1 MSAPD
6 ALFDIS
12 GRTAIVTGA
21 GSGLGRRH
29 ATNLLERGVRVAAVD
44 RNAEGV
50 SSIAAEFGADRVL
63 PLVADVADPARVEAV
78 VAEAAAWLGAI
89 DFLVNNA
96 GITVVK
102 PPEEETPVD
111 FARVLDVNVRGT
123 FHFCHFV
130 GRRMLDQGFGSIV
143 NIASINGIVASEG
156 EAGYCA
162 SKGAVISLTHELAA
176 QWAKRGVRVNAL
188 APGYFF
194 SSMTA
199 ELYETE
205 EGRSFL
211 GRGPMGRAGAI
222 GELDGPLVFLLSDA
236 ASYVTGHTLTV
247 DGGWTIV

>member
-1 MSAPD
+1 MSVPTD
-6 ALFDIS
+6 LFDIA

-21 GSGLGRRH
+21 ASGLGRRH
-29 ATNLLERGVRVAAVD
+29 AANLLERGVFVAAVD
-44 RNAEGV
+44 RAEDGV
-50 SSIAAEFGADRVL
+50 ASLATEFGSDRVL
-63 PLVADVADPARVEAV
+63 PLVADVVDPAAVESV
-78 VAEAAAWLGAI
+78 VAAAHAWHGRL

-102 PPEEETPVD
+102 PPEEETPFD

-194 SSMTA
+194 SSMTSS
-199 ELYETE
+199 LYETH
-205 EGRSFL
+205 EGRAFL
-211 GRGPMGRAGAI
+211 GRGPMGRAGDP

-236 ASYVTGHTLTV
+236 SSYVTGHTLTV